1 MNPSQHRI
9 ACLEIHFAQFLAPLD
24 EECGAHIKMELRESI
39 CPFRLCLSLVGSQYN
54 LQIPAAENT
63 HKISIPHS
71 NGIFDADF
79 PHEKTIHPPKSKLHE
94 LDAFRLQVGR
104 KRSFRAEES

>member
-1 MNPSQHRI
+1 MRSTHKDGTERKNLSLP
-9 ACLEIHFAQFLAPLD
+9 PV
-24 EECGAHIKMELRESI
+24 
-39 CPFRLCLSLVGSQYN
+39 LSLVGSQYN

-104 KRSFRAEES
+104 KRSFRAEEP